1 MTNADLP
8 PNRPAGSDSAAID
21 RLSLLLESVIETQN
35 NAFAQQNTIL
45 RVLLEEQRNDREE
58 QRRDREEQRKEREE
72 QRRDREEQRKE
83 REEQKTTL
91 NTFLEAQNKALN
103 QIADSQQV
111 ILTHI
116 AGTVQPEINEPAAIL
131 GADTFQTP
139 TKSAVQRAA
148 QSAVLSAALSAVQDA
163 GPIIPFPSEE
173 YKKFGK
179 ALDELTEETQLL
191 SILGLLGGN
200 WLTRWESAEAG
211 EGIFASAAVQ
221 DIIDKCLADCRAER
235 STVKSGLEHNYQ
247 LIISSLAKQIEA
259 TLRDNGTEHGVYWSD
274 RHNSPMPDASKPDGL
289 LMFR

>member
-58 QRRDREEQRKEREE
+58 QRRDREEQRRDREEQRKEREE
-72 QRRDREEQRKE
+72 QRNDREEQRKE

-116 AGTVQPEINEPAAIL
+116 AGTVQPEINEPTAIL
-131 GADTFQTP
+131 
-139 TKSAVQRAA
+139 
-148 QSAVLSAALSAVQDA
+148 DA

-200 WLTRWESAEAG
+200 WLTTWKSAEAG

-221 DIIDKCLADCRAER
+221 NIIDKCLADCRAER